1 MWEAYRTI
9 DETLWRISGRIRILK
24 GVNPTQ
30 ASVEQ
35 ARERFFRARQEGGRA
50 DVRLAYYPPQ
60 SNLGALGSALEQAEV
75 PEGPL
80 GALYEA
86 KRQDLLAKVRLLSSV
101 GTSELTSHSLAVYGR
116 PTPEVVRRAEQF
128 LSEHP
133 PHAWAPREVPASVM
147 KERFSQALST
157 RGLDDWRVV
166 LRTEGVVGV
175 SINHRRRAIEIHADR
190 FFDEPDVARLI
201 VHEVDTHIL
210 RRSQAELTGIRLFAV
225 GTAGYLATEEGLAV
239 FQEAQQGV
247 LEVNRLRVYAGQ
259 LLAVNTALVGGFEAV
274 FESLLARGFS
284 DDEAFHITLRVK
296 RGFSVTEEPGAFTKD
311 HSYYTGMC
319 AVEAFVEAG
328 GRIEELFILG
338 KIGIEDLPLLR
349 RMGLVSAMRDR
360 ATA

>member
-9 DETLWRISGRIRILK
+9 DETLWRVSGRIRILK
-24 GVNPTQ
+24 GVSPTQ
-30 ASVEQ
+30 ASIEE
-35 ARERFFRARQEGGRA
+35 ARNRFFRSRQEGSRA
-50 DVRLAYYPPQ
+50 DVRLAYYPPL
-60 SNLGALGSALEQAEV
+60 SDFGALESALEQADV

-80 GALYEA
+80 GPLYEA
-86 KRQDLLAKVRLLSSV
+86 KRQNLLAKVRLLAAV
-101 GTSELTSHSLAVYGR
+101 GTSDFTSHSLAVYGR

-133 PHAWAPREVPASVM
+133 PHAWAPKEVPASVM
-147 KERFSQALST
+147 KERFAQALST
-157 RGLDDWRVV
+157 RGLDEWRVV

-175 SINHRRRAIEIHADR
+175 SINHRQRTIEIHAER
-190 FFDEPDVARLI
+190 LFDEPDVARLI
-201 VHEVDTHIL
+201 VHEIDTHIL
-210 RRSQAELTGIRLFAV
+210 RRSQAELTGFRLFAL
-225 GTAGYLATEEGLAV
+225 GTAGYLVTEEGLAV

-274 FESLLARGFS
+274 FESLIARGFS

-296 RGFSVTEEPGAFTKD
+296 RGLSALEEPGAFTKD

-328 GRIEELFILG
+328 GRVEELFILG

-349 RMGLVSAMRDR
+349 RVGLVSAVRNR